1 MANTL
6 RESTASYRSGD
17 SSDLVGSVPFPS
29 LDYSPRISTAVDP
42 TRQEGSR
49 LTLPIGEPLI
59 SCILETVE
67 TALELHSITNG
78 ATVSIINGSMAGQK
92 LFAVS
97 LYPERTVKLT
107 APPSWRQLFEFV
119 LTNLDLLLQPDR
131 ALGTWFNDL
140 KGVHVL
146 DVVVCL
152 SDREAALDLGWRFG
166 QVAIFD
172 LATSQEIPIGRPSQ
186 ALRPTGGEVRQ

>member
-97 LYPERTVKLT
+97 PYPERTVELT
-107 APPSWRQLFEFV
+107 AQPGWQQLFEFV
-119 LTNLDLLLQPDR
+119 SANVDLLLQPDR

-152 SDREAALDLGWRFG
+152 SDQDAALDLGLRFG
-166 QVAIFD
+166 QQSIFD
-172 LATSQEIPIGRPSQ
+172 LAASREIRIERPSQ
-186 ALRPTGGEVRQ
+186 LPRPTYTEARQ